1 MREFVGE
8 VKDSL
13 NKPLR
18 PDMPV
23 STLLLIFVLFL
34 VVGFIV
40 FDTLKLIQQ
49 WATQAA
55 AAVAS

>member
-8 VKDSL
+8 FKDGL
-13 NKPLR
+13 KRPLSAE
-18 PDMPV
+18 MPV
-23 STLLLIFVLFL
+23 STLLMIFVLFL

-49 WATQAA
+49 WAAQAVSAA
-55 AAVAS
+55 A